1 MASTFLEAA
10 RIFFVQRNSLLLF
23 FCLFARLPE
32 AHCQTVAPPDPAP
45 MVVSQD
51 PPVANPFESEVN
63 ALEARL
69 SQSPISSSPIVFY
82 GSSSIRLWKSLQ
94 QDFSG
99 YAVLNCGFGGSRM
112 TDCVRY
118 ANRLVLPRKPSAIVI
133 YAGDNDLAGGA
144 PPEKVF
150 QSFRQLFGIFR
161 TYSPSIPI
169 AFVSVKP
176 SPARLVFLENILKF
190 NRLVDDFLN
199 TQPETEY
206 IDVCSDM
213 LGQDRKP
220 IQSLF
225 VSDQIHLSPAGY
237 QILRKE
243 IGEFL
248 SQDCPRARAA
258 ARSQ

>member
-1 MASTFLEAA
+1 MVLDPTKHFLGRRIFALVLISLLSGFQAA
-10 RIFFVQRNSLLLF
+10 R
-23 FCLFARLPE
+23 
-32 AHCQTVAPPDPAP
+32 CQSVAPPDPAP
-45 MVVSQD
+45 LTASSK
-51 PPVANPFESEVN
+51 PPSTNPFESEVN
-63 ALEARL
+63 ALEAKL
-69 SQSPISSSPIVFY
+69 SQSPISSSPVVFY

-99 YAVLNCGFGGSRM
+99 YAVLNCGFGGSRL

-118 ANRLVLPRKPSAIVI
+118 ANRIVLPRKPSAIVI

-144 PPEKVF
+144 APEKVF
-150 QSFRQLFGIFR
+150 QSFKQLFAIFR

-176 SPARLVFLENILKF
+176 SPARMGFLENILKF
-190 NRLVDDFLN
+190 NQLVDDFLK

-220 IQSLF
+220 IQALF

-243 IGEFL
+243 IGGFL
-248 SQDCPRARAA
+248 SQDCHRSVAV
-258 ARSQ
+258 RSQ

>member
-1 MASTFLEAA
+1 VLAA
-10 RIFFVQRNSLLLF
+10 PN
-23 FCLFARLPE
+23 PN
-32 AHCQTVAPPDPAP
+32 APP
-45 MVVSQD
+45 
-51 PPVANPFESEVN
+51 ANPFESEVS

-69 SQSPISSSPIVFY
+69 LQSPISSSPVVFY

-99 YAVLNCGFGGSRM
+99 YAVLNCGFGGSRL

-118 ANRLVLPRKPSAIVI
+118 ANRIVLPRKPSAIVI
-133 YAGDNDLAGGA
+133 YAGDNDLAIGT

-150 QSFRQLFGIFR
+150 QSFRQLFAIFR

-176 SPARLVFLENILKF
+176 SPARLMFLENILRF
-190 NRLVDDFLN
+190 NRLVDDFLK
-199 TQPETEY
+199 TH
-206 IDVCSDM
+206 
-213 LGQDRKP
+213 
-220 IQSLF
+220 
-225 VSDQIHLSPAGY
+225 QIHLSPAGY

-248 SQDCPRARAA
+248 SQDCPRSRAS
-258 ARSQ
+258 RSQ

>member
-1 MASTFLEAA
+1 MGLLSGLQVA
-10 RIFFVQRNSLLLF
+10 RSQS
-23 FCLFARLPE
+23 
-32 AHCQTVAPPDPAP
+32 VAPPDPAP
-45 MVVSQD
+45 LTAS
-51 PPVANPFESEVN
+51 PKSPSPNPFESEIT

-69 SQSPISSSPIVFY
+69 SQSPIASSPVVFY

-99 YAVLNCGFGGSRM
+99 YAVLNCGFGGSRL

-133 YAGDNDLAGGA
+133 YAGDNDLAVGT
-144 PPEKVF
+144 PPDKVY
-150 QSFRQLFGIFR
+150 QSFRQLFTIFR

-176 SPARLVFLENILKF
+176 SPARMMFLDNILKF
-190 NRLVDDFLN
+190 NRLVEQFLA

-220 IQSLF
+220 IPALF
-225 VSDQIHLSPAGY
+225 RKRSDSPESGRISDLAERNWGIPVAG
-237 QILRKE
+237 
-243 IGEFL
+243 L
-248 SQDCPRARAA
+248 SQVQD
-258 ARSQ
+258 

>member
-1 MASTFLEAA
+1 MFFDFIELFLFRRIFVLVLLSVSSGLQAA
-10 RIFFVQRNSLLLF
+10 R
-23 FCLFARLPE
+23 
-32 AHCQTVAPPDPAP
+32 CQSIAAPDPAP
-45 MVVSQD
+45 LVATSSL
-51 PPVANPFESEVN
+51 PPTNPFESEVT
-63 ALEARL
+63 ALEAKL
-69 SQSPISSSPIVFY
+69 SQSSISSSPIVFY

-99 YAVLNCGFGGSRM
+99 YAVLNCGFGGSRL

-133 YAGDNDLAGGA
+133 YAGDNDLASGA
-144 PPEKVF
+144 APEKVF
-150 QSFRQLFGIFR
+150 QSFKQLFAIFR

-176 SPARLVFLENILKF
+176 SPARLVFLENILHF
-190 NRLVDDFLN
+190 NRLVDEFLA
-199 TQPETEY
+199 TQRETEY

-213 LGQDRKP
+213 LGHDRKP

-248 SQDCPRARAA
+248 SQDCPRSAA
-258 ARSQ
+258 IRSQ

>member
-1 MASTFLEAA
+1 MILDSNGHFLGRRILVLVFLTVLSGSEAA
-10 RIFFVQRNSLLLF
+10 R
-23 FCLFARLPE
+23 
-32 AHCQTVAPPDPAP
+32 CQTVATVASPDPAP
-45 MVVSQD
+45 LIGAPN
-51 PPVANPFESEVN
+51 PPAANPFESEVN
-63 ALEARL
+63 ALEAKL
-69 SQSPISSSPIVFY
+69 SQSPISSSPVVFY

-99 YAVLNCGFGGSRM
+99 YAVLNCGFGGSRL

-118 ANRLVLPRKPSAIVI
+118 ANRLVLPRKPVAIVI
-133 YAGDNDLAGGA
+133 YAGDNDLASGVA
-144 PPEKVF
+144 PEKVF
-150 QSFRQLFGIFR
+150 QSFTQLFSIFR

-176 SPARLVFLENILKF
+176 SPARMIFLENILKF
-190 NRLVDDFLN
+190 NRLVENFLN

-225 VSDQIHLSPAGY
+225 VSDRIHLSPAGY

-248 SQDCPRARAA
+248 HQDCTRSRASRM
-258 ARSQ
+258 Q